1 MSIVSLKK
9 CTLLGLVREK
19 LEILEELQ
27 ALGCVHIEPLRALDE
42 AYQYAPPKYL
52 KAVKFLASCP
62 RKLRPIQE
70 APGFDAEALSERCL
84 ALEERMRTLQDR
96 CDFLRGRIRALEP
109 WGEFHLPPG
118 EALSGLKLWFYVV
131 PVRQLKALPKNG
143 LVWQVVHQTP
153 QLAYLVVVA
162 EEEPPPA
169 LWPLARVHTG
179 HVPLSRLKA
188 ELSRLEVELE
198 DCALERERLTR
209 FLALFYRHLGELEE
223 QAMRRQAADAALE
236 ADELFALQA
245 WVPVFSLGELESF
258 ACRRRLGLIVQ
269 DPRAG
274 ETPPTLLVNPRP
286 FAAGEILVR
295 FYQLPRYDDW
305 DPSAVVFVS
314 FVAFFAIM
322 LADAGYALLL
332 LVALWWLRHRLSPD
346 LRILSGW
353 AAGAALVWG
362 ALVGRYFG
370 YPFPAHW
377 VPVSLLALGDLVGML
392 TFSIVVGLLHLSL
405 ANLIR
410 AWQSIRRGRPWLA
423 HLGWIAAA
431 WGGFGFWQK
440 KEAVWLGVLGVGL
453 VAVLV
458 DSSQRPVKRWIDL
471 VWRGLEGLGALTK
484 ATRLLGDV
492 LSYLRLFA
500 IALAGSSLASTCN
513 ALAEEVRGVV
523 GLGVLESLLV
533 LLIGHGINGG
543 LSLMGAVIHALRL
556 NCIEFFGW
564 ALAGEGRP
572 FRAFA
577 KHGAQTWKT

>member
-1 MSIVSLKK
+1 VSIVALKK
-9 CTLLGLVREK
+9 CTLIGLVREK

-27 ALGCVHIEPLRALDE
+27 ALGCVHIEPLRSLEDTRQR
-42 AYQYAPPKYL
+42 AYPTRYL

-70 APGFDAEALSERCL
+70 DPSFDAEALTERCL

-109 WGEFHLPPG
+109 WGEFHLPPE

-131 PVRQLKALPKNG
+131 PLRRLKALPKNG

-153 QLAYLVVVA
+153 QLAYVVVVA
-162 EEEPPPA
+162 EEEPA
-169 LWPLARVHTG
+169 LWPLPRVHTG
-179 HVPLSRLKA
+179 RMPLSRLKA

-209 FLALFYRHLGELEE
+209 FLALFYRHLGELED
-223 QAMRRQAADAALE
+223 QALRRQAADAALE
-236 ADELFALQA
+236 ANELFALQG
-245 WVPVFSLGELESF
+245 WVPVPSLGALESF
-258 ACRRRLGLIVQ
+258 ARRRGLGLIVQ
-269 DPRAG
+269 EPLAS
-274 ETPPTLLVNPRP
+274 ETPPTLLANPRP

-332 LVALWWLRHRLSPD
+332 LAALWLLRHRLSSD
-346 LRILSGW
+346 LRILGGW
-353 AAGAALVWG
+353 AAGASLVWG
-362 ALVGRYFG
+362 TLVGGYFG
-370 YPFPAHW
+370 HPLPSHW
-377 VPVSLLALGDLVGML
+377 IPVRLLALGDLSGML
-392 TFSIVVGLLHLSL
+392 AFSIVVGLLHLSL
-405 ANLIR
+405 ANLMR
-410 AWQSIRRGRPWLA
+410 AWQGIRHSRPWLA
-423 HLGWIAAA
+423 PLGWIAAA
-431 WGGFGFWQK
+431 WGGFGFWQG
-440 KEAVWLGVLGVGL
+440 KEAVWLGVIGGGL
-453 VAVLV
+453 AAVLV
-458 DSSQRPVKRWIDL
+458 GSSQRPVKRWMDL
-471 VWRGLEGLGALTK
+471 FWRGLEGLGELTK

-500 IALAGSSLASTCN
+500 IALAGSALASTCN
-513 ALAEEVRGVV
+513 ALAVEARGVV

-543 LSLMGAVIHALRL
+543 LSLMGAVIHGLRL

-577 KHGAQTWKT
+577 KHGEQAWKT